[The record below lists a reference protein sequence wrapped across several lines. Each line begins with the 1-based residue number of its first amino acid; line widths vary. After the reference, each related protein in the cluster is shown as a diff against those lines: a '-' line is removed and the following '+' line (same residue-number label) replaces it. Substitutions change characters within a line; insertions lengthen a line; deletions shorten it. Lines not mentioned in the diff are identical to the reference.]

1 MKASLIIIGNEILSG
16 RTQDKNLSYLATWLN
31 EIGVKSDLEEAGD
44 MDVFRKVRKDLD
56 EKSIQISD
64 DELRQ
69 LYKNIF
75 SD

>member
-1 MKASLIIIGNEILSG
+1 M
-16 RTQDKNLSYLATWLN
+16 
-31 EIGVKSDLEEAGD
+31 KSDLEEAGD

-69 LYKNIF
+69 YMDQFLLQAKEEIIGKD
-75 SD
+75 SI